1 MTFHIA
7 NNCSIR
13 RFDCAGL
20 RQVQNC
26 FVPDEDLHGR
36 NVVCM
41 LQLFA
46 TGKLITAT
54 QLYEAVAMSHYDIIT
69 LIITGVI
76 VTTW

>member
-1 MTFHIA
+1 MTFHVA
-7 NNCSIR
+7 NNCSVR
-13 RFDCAGL
+13 RFDCGGL

-36 NVVCM
+36 NVVRM

-46 TGKLITAT
+46 TGKLA
-54 QLYEAVAMSHYDIIT
+54 QLYEAVAMRHYNIIT